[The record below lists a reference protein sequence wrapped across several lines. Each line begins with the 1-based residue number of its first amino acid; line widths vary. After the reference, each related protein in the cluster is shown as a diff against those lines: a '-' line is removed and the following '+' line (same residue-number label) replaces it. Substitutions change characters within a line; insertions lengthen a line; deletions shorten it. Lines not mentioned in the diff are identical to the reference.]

1 MHYFDRYQGHLRAL
15 ELEGEL
21 RARVEQSKLDM
32 AAEGGTHRL
41 QKQMDDAFKVLQD
54 CRRTLKYTYPFAFY
68 LERTNQAQVFE
79 DNQAHLEQV
88 IEVLA
93 GLLDQEIDVDKNAD
107 WVLMDKANYCD
118 QRRRI
123 LLQHCKEGYREHYWT
138 GLNRC

>member
-1 MHYFDRYQGHLRAL
+1 MHYFDRYQGHQRAL

-32 AAEGGTHRL
+32 VAEGGSHRL

-54 CRRTLKYTYPFAFY
+54 CRRTFKYTYPFAFY

-93 GLLDQEIDVDKNAD
+93 GLLDQEID
-107 WVLMDKANYCD
+107 MGKASYCD